1 MTGGVNL
8 SAASIYQIDERGLE
22 LRRSYMRMTPA
33 EFELLG
39 GMQAW
44 AARNADA
51 VGKALAEHTFS
62 VGPAGDFLRAYA
74 EGKGITLEALKKGW
88 GTAQAGHFQDIFKEA
103 ANPGGF
109 GVKYFE
115 GLLGVG
121 ALHSKINLP
130 LKWFLGTYPVFLDL
144 VHEAMLADVP
154 EPMRVE
160 KKFLGRVSKSTD
172 YVVMAAAER
181 ALSRIFNYDSQA
193 IVEAFYYD
201 TFASMGVNLRMMGQA
216 GPGRDISDL
225 FGTVRNTMHETLQT
239 FGASTFEVQDM
250 CSSMNVRLSE
260 TGQAINELAESAS
273 RVAEGAARQ
282 ADVASQGRN
291 AVEQASNAANGA
303 TDLSRN
309 GIEAAMGATAALNDA
324 RERIE
329 EAATAITALAGRS
342 AQVGGIVDAIQD
354 IARQTNLLALNA
366 AIEAARAGERG
377 KGFAVVADEVR
388 QLAERAAQSA
398 ADAGDLIAGIQGE
411 TDAAVELVRD
421 AATRTHAGT
430 EASGI
435 ARTTLEAIDG
445 SIGLISVEL
454 EGMSKL
460 TADIATYA
468 EETAASAQQMSA
480 TTQQTNA
487 STQEIVSSVE
497 QLSSHS
503 ERLSALTEQLD
514 LAR

>member
-1 MTGGVNL
+1 MKRVVNL

-33 EFELLG
+33 EFELLA

-44 AARNADA
+44 ADRNADA
-51 VGKALAEHTFS
+51 IGAALAEHTFS
-62 VGPAGDFLRAYA
+62 AGPAGGFLREYA
-74 EGKGITLEALKKGW
+74 EGKGIGVDALKKGW
-88 GTAQAGHFQDIFKEA
+88 GSAQAGHLKDIFVRA
-103 ANPGGF
+103 ATGDF

-115 GLLGVG
+115 ALLGVG

-144 VHEAMLADVP
+144 INEAMQADPP
-154 EPMRVE
+154 EPARIA
-160 KKFLGRVSKSTD
+160 KKSWGRGAESVD
-172 YVVMAAAER
+172 HAVLYAAER
-181 ALSRIFNYDSQA
+181 ALGRIFNYDSQA

-201 TFASMGVNLRMMGQA
+201 TFASMGVNLRTVGEA

-239 FGASTFEVQDM
+239 FGASTYEVQDM

-260 TGQAINELAESAS
+260 TGQAVNELAESAS

-282 ADVASQGRN
+282 ADVAVQGRT
-291 AVEQASNAANGA
+291 AVEQASGAALGA
-303 TDLSRN
+303 TDLSRT
-309 GIEAAMGATAALNDA
+309 GIDAAVGATAALNDA

-329 EAATAITALAGRS
+329 DAATAITALAGRS
-342 AQVGGIVDAIQD
+342 QQVGGIVEAIHD

-377 KGFAVVADEVR
+377 RGFAVVADEGR
-388 QLAERAAQSA
+388 QLAERAARSA
-398 ADAGDLIAGIQGE
+398 ADAGDRIAGIQGE
-411 TDAAVELVRD
+411 TDQAVELVRD
-421 AATRTHAGT
+421 AAARTQVGT
-430 EASGI
+430 EGFGR
-435 ARTTLEAIDG
+435 ARATLEEIDG
-445 SIGLISVEL
+445 AVGLITIEL
-454 EGMSKL
+454 DGMSRL
-460 TADIATYA
+460 TSDIATYA

-487 STQEIVSSVE
+487 STQEIVASVTL
-497 QLSSHS
+497 LSTHS
-503 ERLSALTEQLD
+503 EKLSRLTDQLD

>member
-1 MTGGVNL
+1 
-8 SAASIYQIDERGLE
+8 
-22 LRRSYMRMTPA
+22 
-33 EFELLG
+33 
-39 GMQAW
+39 
-44 AARNADA
+44 
-51 VGKALAEHTFS
+51 
-62 VGPAGDFLRAYA
+62 
-74 EGKGITLEALKKGW
+74 
-88 GTAQAGHFQDIFKEA
+88 
-103 ANPGGF
+103 
-109 GVKYFE
+109 
-115 GLLGVG
+115 
-121 ALHSKINLP
+121 
-130 LKWFLGTYPVFLDL
+130 
-144 VHEAMLADVP
+144 
-154 EPMRVE
+154 
-160 KKFLGRVSKSTD
+160 
-172 YVVMAAAER
+172 
-181 ALSRIFNYDSQA
+181 
-193 IVEAFYYD
+193 
-201 TFASMGVNLRMMGQA
+201 MGVNLRTMGEA

-225 FGTVRNTMHETLQT
+225 FGTVRNQMHETLQT

-303 TDLSRN
+303 TDLSRT
-309 GIEAAMGATAALNDA
+309 GIEAAIGATAALNDA

-421 AATRTHAGT
+421 AASRTHAGT

-435 ARTTLEAIDG
+435 ARTTLEEIDG

-468 EETAASAQQMSA
+468 EETAASARA
-480 TTQQTNA
+480 DVGHDA
-487 STQEIVSSVE
+487 AD
-497 QLSSHS
+497 
-503 ERLSALTEQLD
+503 ERLHAGDRRLRRAAL
-514 LAR
+514 LALRAPLRAHRAARPRPLNPT

>member
-1 MTGGVNL
+1 MNL

-44 AARNADA
+44 ADRNADA
-51 VGKALAEHTFS
+51 IGKALAEHTFS
-62 VGPAGDFLRAYA
+62 AGASGGFLRDYA
-74 EGKGITLEALKKGW
+74 NAKNMPIDALKKGW
-88 GTAQAGHFQDIFKEA
+88 GSAQAGHFKDIFKEA
-103 ANPGGF
+103 GRPGGF

-130 LKWFLGTYPVFLDL
+130 LKWFLGTYPVFIDL
-144 VHEAMLADVP
+144 VHEAMAVDVP
-154 EPMRVE
+154 EPARLN
-160 KKFLGRVSKSTD
+160 KKTFGRKGAGVDHQVLAS
-172 YVVMAAAER
+172 AER

-201 TFASMGVNLRMMGQA
+201 TFASMGVNLKMMGEA
-216 GPGRDISDL
+216 GAGRDISDL
-225 FGTVRNTMHETLQT
+225 FGSVRNQMHDTLQT

-250 CSSMNVRLSE
+250 CSTMNVRLSE
-260 TGQAINELAESAS
+260 TGQAINEMAESAS
-273 RVAEGAARQ
+273 RVAEASARQ
-282 ADVASQGRN
+282 ADVAVQGRTF
-291 AVEQASNAANGA
+291 VEQASSAAA
-303 TDLSRN
+303 TATQHSRT
-309 GIEAAMGATAALNDA
+309 GIDAAMGATAALNDA

-329 EAATAITALAGRS
+329 DAATAITALAGRS
-342 AQVGGIVDAIQD
+342 QQVGGIVEAIHD

-388 QLAERAAQSA
+388 QLAERAGRSA
-398 ADAGDLIAGIQGE
+398 ADAGELIAGIQSE
-411 TDAAVELVRD
+411 TDQAVQLVRNAADQTQVGTEGFSRAKATLEEIDGAVGLITVEL
-421 AATRTHAGT
+421 G
-430 EASGI
+430 GI
-435 ARTTLEAIDG
+435 G
-445 SIGLISVEL
+445 Q
-454 EGMSKL
+454 L

-487 STQEIVSSVE
+487 STQEIVASVA
-497 QLSSHS
+497 QLSDHS
-503 ERLSALTEQLD
+503 EKLSRLTEQLD